1 MRWLSLPAIR
11 RLGLTAALLSCAAS
25 AASAQASG
33 TIRGRLTDAATG
45 RPIAD
50 ASVTL
55 VGTPLGAV
63 TNTAGDYSML
73 NVPTR
78 TYEVAA
84 RRIGFARATRPVTVS
99 AGAEARV
106 DFALRT
112 AASTLDAVVIT
123 GTAGDVEKRT
133 IGNSITQ
140 LDVADLTSKT
150 TVTNVTEVLQSK
162 TPGLTLLP
170 NSGTPG
176 AAAEFRIRGAG
187 SLVGY
192 NPVVFIDG
200 VRFNI
205 AGLGNFNPTGTLGAT
220 GGQAQSTQVTS
231 ALNLISPQD
240 IESIEVLKGPAAAT
254 LYGAE
259 AANGVIQIITKKG
272 NRGNQ
277 NARFTVHGETG
288 VNRMAVDMQ
297 DNYTLCDVARM
308 AAPGTYPGCI
318 GQPLNTLLT
327 QNPFRDDPRV
337 LRNGQ
342 IRKYNANVRGGADR
356 YSYYVGMNHDENE
369 GVLSVSYEN
378 RNGGRANFGF
388 TPTPKLDVALNFGF
402 SQTRLRLPIADE
414 SAVSLSFGA
423 ARGRPGCA
431 APAGAITQVDST
443 FCYTIGNP
451 ILSNRYN
458 NQTRSQRITLGSTL
472 NFRPVEWFR
481 NRLTVGLDNTSSI
494 AEVLSLPGEST
505 DEPTGAYNQQVPRNT
520 IYTIDYV
527 GSVEHS
533 FSRTLVSTTS
543 VGTQVVSNKS
553 ESIFGQGIGLGAPT
567 VTVIGSAT
575 TKNSS
580 NSYSEQ
586 NSLGYY
592 AQEQLGWNNRL
603 FVTGAIRVDN
613 NSAFGTNFNRIA
625 YPKFSVSYVASEE
638 PALRDRLRRLSVN
651 SLKLRGAWGQAGRA
665 PNPYSATQTYSVSTA
680 TLGSTSVSAL
690 RTSAFGNPNLKPE
703 RGEEIELGFDAGA
716 LDDRLALDFTFY
728 NKVTNDLL
736 VALPVAPSN
745 GFQSSPQTNFGS
757 IRNRGFEVS
766 FNATPVS
773 RAKFTWDSRITY
785 AANQNTLL
793 SVPDTNTAKPISGL
807 AYTPGTQEN
816 HVGYPLGGYWTAY
829 PLRDASGKY
838 ILTAAR
844 AIAIDSVCTT
854 SLPISCSLNKQYAG
868 SPVPLYEVGLSNTI
882 TLFRR
887 LSVYGLLDF
896 KGGHFLYNGKER
908 QRCINGNNCFFVNV
922 AGQDTIEVKAWR
934 QSTNNEPYI
943 EKADFVKLRDLSFTF
958 QVPSRYIAFTGGQ
971 DASIVLAGHDL
982 KVWSDYSGPDPETN
996 SYGGRLFARAD
1007 VYTLPMIQRWT
1018 LALNFSF

>member
-11 RLGLTAALLSCAAS
+11 QVGVAAALLAFAAS
-25 AASAQASG
+25 AAAAQASG
-33 TIRGRLTDAATG
+33 TIRGRVIDAATD
-45 RPIAD
+45 RPIQD

-55 VGTPLGAV
+55 TGTRLGAV
-63 TNTAGDYSML
+63 TNAAGDFSMV
-73 NVPTR
+73 NVPTG
-78 TYEVAA
+78 TYEIAA
-84 RRIGFARATRPVTVS
+84 RRIGYGKTARPIVVA
-99 AGAEARV
+99 AGAEVRA
-106 DFALRT
+106 DLGLRQ
-112 AASTLDAVVIT
+112 AASTLDAVVVT

-133 IGNSITQ
+133 LGNSITQ

-192 NPVVFIDG
+192 TPVIFIDG
-200 VRFNI
+200 VRYNN
-205 AGLGNFNPTGTLGAT
+205 ASLGNFNPTGTLGAT

-231 ALNLISPQD
+231 AINLISPQD

-277 NARFTVHGETG
+277 AARVSVRAETG
-288 VNRMAVDMQ
+288 FNRQAIDMQ
-297 DNYTLCDVARM
+297 DNFTLCDAARM
-308 AAPGTYPGCI
+308 AAPGTYPGCT
-318 GQPLNTLLT
+318 GKPLNTLLT

-337 LRNGQ
+337 LRDGQ
-342 IRKYNANVRGGADR
+342 IRKYDASVRGGADK
-356 YSYYVGMNHDENE
+356 YSYYVGLNHDENE

-388 TPTPKLDVALNFGF
+388 TPGSKLDIDLNLGF

-423 ARGRPGCA
+423 ARGRPGCSVNA
-431 APAGAITQVDST
+431 DSI
-443 FCYTIGNP
+443 CYTLGNP
-451 ILSNRYN
+451 ILSDRYN

-472 NFRPVEWFR
+472 NYRPTNWFR
-481 NRLTVGLDNTSSI
+481 NRLTIGLDNTSSI
-494 AEVLSLPGEST
+494 AEVLSLPGESD

-533 FSRTLVSTTS
+533 FTSSILSTTS
-543 VGTQVVSNKS
+543 VGSQVVSNKS

-575 TKNSS
+575 LKNSS
-580 NSYSEQ
+580 NTYSEQ

-603 FVTGAIRVDN
+603 FVTGAVRVDN

-625 YPKFSVSYVASEE
+625 YPKFSMSYVASEE
-638 PALRDRLRRLSVN
+638 PALRDKLSRLSVN

-680 TLGSTSVSAL
+680 TLGQTSVSAL
-690 RTSAFGNPNLKPE
+690 RTNSYGNPNLKPE
-703 RGEEIELGFDAGA
+703 RGEELELGFDMGV
-716 LDDRLALDFTFY
+716 LSDRAAIDFTWY
-728 NKVTNDLL
+728 DKVTNDLL

-745 GFQSSPQTNFGS
+745 GFNSSPQTNFGS
-757 IRNRGFEVS
+757 IRNRGVEVS
-766 FNATPVS
+766 FTATPVS
-773 RAKFTWDSRITY
+773 RANFSWDARVTY
-785 AANQNTLL
+785 AANRNTLL

-807 AYTPGTQEN
+807 AYTPGSQEN
-816 HVGYPLGGYWTAY
+816 HIGYPLGGYWSAFPIHDPNGGY
-829 PLRDASGKY
+829 V
-838 ILTAAR
+838 LTAAR
-844 AIAIDSVCTT
+844 AFTFPTT
-854 SLPISCSLNKQYAG
+854 KSFIG
-868 SPVPLYEVGLSNTI
+868 SPVPLNEVGVSNTF
-882 TLFRR
+882 TLFRN
-887 LSVYGLLDF
+887 LSVYSLFDY
-896 KGGHFLYNGKER
+896 KGGHYLYNGRER
-908 QRCINGNNCFFVNV
+908 QRCLNGNNCEFVNTV
-922 AGQDTIEVKAWR
+922 GQDTIAIR
-934 QSTNNEPYI
+934 AYRTAANDEPYI
-943 EKADFVKLRDLSFTF
+943 EKADFVKLRDLSFTV
-958 QVPSRYIAFTGGQ
+958 QIPSRYLKFSSGT
-971 DASIVLAGHDL
+971 DASVVLAGHNL
-982 KVWSDYSGPDPETN
+982 ALWTDYTGPDPETN

-1007 VYTLPMIQRWT
+1007 VYTLPMNQRWT
-1018 LALNFSF
+1018 LALNLSF

>member
-1 MRWLSLPAIR
+1 MRWFTLPA
-11 RLGLTAALLSCAAS
+11 RLQIGMAVVLIGCAPAMV
-25 AASAQASG
+25 SAQNSG
-33 TIRGRLTDAATG
+33 SIRGRVTDAGTG
-45 RPIAD
+45 RPIAE

-55 VGTPLGAV
+55 TGTRLGAV
-63 TNTAGDYSML
+63 TNTAGDYSMTA
-73 NVPTR
+73 VPTG
-78 TYEVAA
+78 TYEIAA
-84 RRIGFARATRPVTVS
+84 RRIGYGRSARSITVA

-106 DFALRT
+106 DLALKV
-112 AASTLDAVVIT
+112 AASTLDAVVVT

-133 IGNSITQ
+133 LGNSITQ

-150 TVTNVTEVLQSK
+150 SVTNVTEVLQSK

-192 NPVVFIDG
+192 NPVIFIDG
-200 VRFNI
+200 VRYNN
-205 AGLGNFNPTGTLGAT
+205 ASLGNFNPTGTLGAT

-277 NARFTVHGETG
+277 NARLSLHSETG
-288 VNRMAVDMQ
+288 VNRMAVQMQ
-297 DNYTLCDVARM
+297 DNYTLCDAARM
-308 AAPGTYPGCI
+308 AAPGTYPGCT
-318 GQPLNTLLT
+318 GRPLNTLLT

-342 IRKYNANVRGGADR
+342 IRKYNAAVRGGADK

-388 TPTPKLDVALNFGF
+388 SPMPKADVALNFGF

-431 APAGAITQVDST
+431 PPAGAVTRGDST
-443 FCYTIGNP
+443 CYTLGNP
-451 ILSNRYN
+451 VLSNRYN

-472 NFRPVEWFR
+472 NYRPVNWFR
-481 NRLTVGLDNTSSI
+481 NRLTIGLDNTSSI
-494 AEVLSLPGEST
+494 AEVLSLPGESD

-533 FSRTLVSTTS
+533 FTSALLSTTS
-543 VGTQVVSNKS
+543 IGSQVISNKN

-580 NSYSEQ
+580 NTYSEQ

-603 FVTGAIRVDN
+603 FLTGAVRVDN

-625 YPKFSVSYVASEE
+625 YPKLSVSYVASEE
-638 PALRDRLRRLSVN
+638 PALRDRLSRLSIN
-651 SLKLRGAWGQAGRA
+651 SLKLRGAWGQAGRS
-665 PNPYSATQTYSVSTA
+665 PNPYSATQTYVVSTA
-680 TLGSTSVSAL
+680 TLGTTSVSAL
-690 RTSAFGNPNLKPE
+690 RSGAFGNPNLKPE
-703 RGEEIELGFDAGA
+703 RGEEVELGFDMGA
-716 LDDRLALDFTFY
+716 LNDRAGFDFTFY
-728 NKVTNDLL
+728 SKRTDDLL
-736 VALPVAPSN
+736 VALPVPPSV
-745 GFQSSPQTNFGS
+745 GFQSSPQVNFGS
-757 IRNRGFEVS
+757 IRNRGIEMS
-766 FNATPVS
+766 LNATPVS
-773 RAKFTWDSRITY
+773 RSNFAWDARVTY
-785 AANQNTLL
+785 AANRNTLL
-793 SVPDTNTAKPISGL
+793 SVPDSTTVKAISGL
-807 AYTPGTQEN
+807 AYTPGSQE
-816 HVGYPLGGYWTAY
+816 HHLGFPLGGYWSAF
-829 PLRDASGKY
+829 PIHDASGAY
-838 ILTAAR
+838 VLSATRSLTFEPTKHY
-844 AIAIDSVCTT
+844 V
-854 SLPISCSLNKQYAG
+854 G
-868 SPVPLYEVGLSNTI
+868 SPVPLHEVGVSNTFS
-882 TLFRR
+882 LFRM
-887 LSVYGLLDF
+887 LSVYSLFDY
-896 KGGHFLYNGKER
+896 KGGHYLYNGRER
-908 QRCINGNNCFFVNV
+908 QRCLNGNNCAFVNTV
-922 AGQDTIEVKAWR
+922 GQDTIAIR
-934 QSTNNEPYI
+934 AFRTSANDEPYL
-943 EKADFVKLRDLSFTF
+943 EKADFVKLRDLSFTI

-982 KVWSDYSGPDPETN
+982 KVWSGYSGPDPETN

>member
-1 MRWLSLPAIR
+1 MRWLSFPAIR
-11 RLGLTAALLSCAAS
+11 RLGVAAVLLTCAATV
-25 AASAQASG
+25 AAAQATGS
-33 TIRGRLTDAATG
+33 IRGRVTDVGTG
-45 RPIAD
+45 RPISD

-55 VGTPLGAV
+55 TGTRLGAV
-63 TNTAGDYSML
+63 TNTAGDFSML
-73 NVPTR
+73 NVPTG
-78 TYEVAA
+78 TYEISA
-84 RRIGFARATRPVTVS
+84 RRIGYARTARPLTVS
-99 AGAEARV
+99 AGTESRA
-106 DFALRT
+106 DLALRT

-133 IGNSITQ
+133 LGNSITQ
-140 LDVADLTSKT
+140 LDVADLTAKT

-200 VRFNI
+200 VRYNI

-272 NRGNQ
+272 TRGNQ
-277 NARFTVHGETG
+277 NARFSVHGESG

-308 AAPGTYPGCI
+308 GAPGTYPGCV
-318 GQPLNTLLT
+318 GKPLNTLLT

-342 IRKYNANVRGGADR
+342 IRKYNASVRGGADR

-369 GVLSVSYEN
+369 GVLAVSYEN

-388 TPTPKLDVALNFGF
+388 TPTPKLDAALNFGF

-431 APAGAITQVDST
+431 PPAGALTAVDST
-443 FCYTIGNP
+443 FCYTIGSP
-451 ILSNRYN
+451 LTSNRYN
-458 NQTRSQRITLGSTL
+458 NQTRSQRLTLGSTL
-472 NFRPVEWFR
+472 NYRPINWFR
-481 NRLTVGLDNTSSI
+481 NRLTIGLDNTSSI
-494 AEVLSLPGEST
+494 AEVLSLPGESD

-533 FSRTLVSTTS
+533 FSSSLLSTTS
-543 VGTQVVSNKS
+543 VGSQVVSTKN

-575 TKNSS
+575 LKNSS

-625 YPKFSVSYVASEE
+625 YPKFSVSYVVSEE
-638 PALRDRLRRLSVN
+638 PAVRDRIARFGVN

-665 PNPYSATQTYSVSTA
+665 PNPYSATQTYVVSTA
-680 TLGSTSVSAL
+680 TLGTTSVSAL
-690 RTSAFGNPNLKPE
+690 RSGAFGNPNLKPE
-703 RGEEIELGFDAGA
+703 RGEEVELGFDVGA
-716 LDDRLALDFTFY
+716 LSDRVALDFTFY
-728 NKVTNDLL
+728 NKQTNDLL

-757 IRNRGFEVS
+757 IRNRGVEMS
-766 FNATPVS
+766 LNATPIS
-773 RAKFTWDSRITY
+773 RTSFTWDARITY
-785 AANQNTLL
+785 AANRNTLL
-793 SVPDTNTAKPISGL
+793 SVPDTNTAKPIGGL
-807 AYTPGTQEN
+807 AYTPGSQE
-816 HVGYPLGGYWTAY
+816 HHIGYPLGGYWSAF
-829 PLRDASGKY
+829 PQRDASGNY
-838 ILTAAR
+838 LLTATR
-844 AIAIDSVCTT
+844 GLT
-854 SLPISCSLNKQYAG
+854 YAPTKSYIG
-868 SPVPLYEVGLSNTI
+868 SPVPLHEIGFSNTV
-882 TLFRR
+882 TLFRN
-887 LSVYGLLDF
+887 LSVYALLD
-896 KGGHFLYNGKER
+896 KKSGHYLYNGRER
-908 QRCINGNNCFFVNV
+908 QRCLNGNNCQFVNTP
-922 AGQDTIEVKAWR
+922 GQDTIAIR
-934 QSTNNEPYI
+934 AYRTSTNDEPYLQ
-943 EKADFVKLRDLSFTF
+943 KADFVKLRDLSFTYS
-958 QVPSRYIAFTGGQ
+958 VPPRFIAFTGGQ

-982 KVWSDYSGPDPETN
+982 KLWSDYAGPDPETN

>member
-1 MRWLSLPAIR
+1 MRWLSFPVFR
-11 RLGLTAALLSCAAS
+11 RVGQAAALLFCTTS
-25 AASAQASG
+25 ALAAQATG
-33 TIRGRLTDAATG
+33 TIRGRVTDGGTG
-45 RPIAD
+45 RPITD

-55 VGTPLGAV
+55 TGTRLGAV
-63 TNTAGDYSML
+63 TNSAGDFVML
-73 NVPTR
+73 QVPSG
-78 TYEVAA
+78 TYEVGA
-84 RRIGFARATRPVTVS
+84 RRLGYSRIARPVTVT
-99 AGAEARV
+99 AGSDTRV
-106 DFALRT
+106 DLALRV

-123 GTAGDVEKRT
+123 GTAGEVEKRT

-140 LDVADLTSKT
+140 LDVADLTMKT

-200 VRFNI
+200 VRYNI

-220 GGQAQSTQVTS
+220 GGQGQSTQITS

-272 NRGNQ
+272 TRGQQ
-277 NARFTVHGETG
+277 NARFSVHGETG
-288 VNRMAVDMQ
+288 VNRQAIDMQ
-297 DNYTLCDVARM
+297 DNYTLCDAARR
-308 AAPGTYPGCI
+308 AAPGTYPGCV
-318 GQPLNTLLT
+318 GKPLDTLLV

-337 LRNGQ
+337 LRNGE
-342 IRKYNANVRGGADR
+342 IRKYTASVRGGADR
-356 YSYYVGMNHDENE
+356 YSYYVGMNHDENQ

-388 TPTPKLDVALNFGF
+388 SPTPKVDAAINFGF

-431 APAGAITQVDST
+431 PPAGALTQVDST
-443 FCYTIGNP
+443 FCYTIGSP
-451 ILSNRYN
+451 RTSNRYN
-458 NQTRSQRITLGSTL
+458 NQTRSQRITLGTTL
-472 NFRPVEWFR
+472 NYRPLAWFR
-481 NRLTVGLDNTSSI
+481 NRVTLGLDNTSSV
-494 AEVLSLPGEST
+494 AEVLSLPGESD
-505 DEPTGAYNQQVPRNT
+505 DEPSGVFNQQVPRNT

-527 GSVEHS
+527 GSAEHA
-533 FSRTLVSTTS
+533 FSSSLLSTTS
-543 VGTQVVSNKS
+543 VGSQVVSTKS

-575 TKNSS
+575 IKNSS
-580 NSYSEQ
+580 NTYAEQ

-592 AQEQLGWNNRL
+592 LQEQIGWNNRF

-638 PALRDRLRRLSVN
+638 PMLRERLARVGVN

-665 PNPYSATQTYSVSTA
+665 PNPYSATQTYIVSTA
-680 TLGSTSVSAL
+680 TLGVNTVSAL
-690 RTSAFGNPNLKPE
+690 RTSAYGNPNLKPE
-703 RGEEIELGFDAGA
+703 RGEEVELGFDVGA
-716 LDDRLALDFTFY
+716 LSDRLGLDFTFY
-728 NKVTNDLL
+728 NKQTNDLL

-757 IRNRGFEVS
+757 IRNRGVEMS
-766 FNATPVS
+766 FTATPLS
-773 RAKFTWDSRITY
+773 RANFTWDSRITY
-785 AANQNTLL
+785 AANRNSLL
-793 SVPDTNTAKPISGL
+793 SVPDTNTAKPIGGL
-807 AYTPGTQEN
+807 AYTPGSQEN
-816 HVGYPLGGYWTAY
+816 HVGYPLGGYWSAF
-829 PLRDASGKY
+829 PVRDASGNY
-838 ILTAAR
+838 VLTATR
-844 AIAIDSVCTT
+844 ALRFAPTKAYI
-854 SLPISCSLNKQYAG
+854 G
-868 SPVPLYEVGLSNTI
+868 SPVPLHEIGVSNTV
-882 TLFRR
+882 TLFRN
-887 LSVYGLLDF
+887 LSVYALFDR
-896 KGGHFLYNGKER
+896 KSGHYLYNGRER
-908 QRCINGNNCFFVNV
+908 QRCLNGNNCQFVNT
-922 AGQDTIEVKAWR
+922 AGQDTIAIR
-934 QSTNNEPYI
+934 AYRTSANDEPYL
-943 EKADFVKLRDLSFTF
+943 EKADFVKLRDLSFTYR
-958 QVPSRYIAFTGGQ
+958 VPPRLIAFTGGQ
-971 DASIVLAGHDL
+971 DASIVLAGHDVKL
-982 KVWSDYSGPDPETN
+982 WSDYSGPDPETN